1 MSKDIVQKSH
11 KMNNNPKDFKISF
24 HAHFEINNMGTQNI
38 PVINSLQL
46 NSLLKGHLFLL
57 VSNL

>member
-11 KMNNNPKDFKISF
+11 KMNNNPKDFKIPF

-46 NSLLKGHLFLL
+46 NSF
-57 VSNL
+57 